1 MSDQPP
7 QVENLTDALHKL
19 GENLVQTLQ
28 TAWDSPERKKLQ
40 QEIEAGLNDITQT
53 VKRQVDDFNQ
63 SPTGQQLKADIEEL
77 GERVRSGEAEAQLRQ
92 ELLKAL
98 QFINT
103 ELEKAADRL
112 RKVSDSE
119 TPPPQG
125 EDEGSSV

>member
-7 QVENLTDALHKL
+7 QEENLADALHKL

-98 QFINT
+98 KLINT
-103 ELEKAADRL
+103 ELEKATDRL
-112 RKVSDSE
+112 RKVGGSE
-119 TPPPQG
+119 TPPTEA
-125 EDEGSSV
+125 EDKGSSA